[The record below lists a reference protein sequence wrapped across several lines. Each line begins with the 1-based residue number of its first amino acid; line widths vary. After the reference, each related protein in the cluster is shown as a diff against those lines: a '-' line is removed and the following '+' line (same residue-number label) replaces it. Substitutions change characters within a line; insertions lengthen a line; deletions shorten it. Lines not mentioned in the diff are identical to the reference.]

1 MRLPYTPPTPPSTSS
16 PTTTAAYTQLSARRS
31 PHPLLPLDLTL
42 LHSPPVA
49 SGWSSFLGAIRTQT
63 SLPADIRELCICR
76 VAVLNGADYEWD
88 HHVPLLREAGVG
100 EDAVGEIKRRKAWR
114 GWVVAEGGDFDDE
127 GEGEGEG
134 KHVDHGGGC
143 GGLNEMQCAVLA
155 YTDAMTVGVRVSDE
169 VFARLRRWFDERA
182 VVEVTATVAAYN
194 CVSRFLVALDVGEVS
209 ERKVG

>member
-1 MRLPYTPPTPPSTSS
+1 MTHRRLVVY
-16 PTTTAAYTQLSARRS
+16 RRVI
-31 PHPLLPLDLTL
+31 TEAWGE
-42 LHSPPVA
+42 A
-49 SGWSSFLGAIRTQT
+49 SQDVKDEVEVILQ
-63 SLPADIRELCICR
+63 E
-76 VAVLNGADYEWD
+76 E
-88 HHVPLLREAGVG
+88 REAAKQRKI
-100 EDAVGEIKRRKAWR
+100 DAME
-114 GWVVAEGGDFDDE
+114 DDE

>member
-1 MRLPYTPPTPPSTSS
+1 M
-16 PTTTAAYTQLSARRS
+16 
-31 PHPLLPLDLTL
+31 
-42 LHSPPVA
+42 
-49 SGWSSFLGAIRTQT
+49 
-63 SLPADIRELCICR
+63 
-76 VAVLNGADYEWD
+76 AVLNGADYEWD